1 MVSTVCSHILENKG
15 NPGKRSRFTAPV
27 KCSRPVRHVSLPA
40 HHSAWRLQEHLPAW
54 LLGALDL
61 FKKGREVT
69 LVLLVITISP
79 QALLRLGDVLSWAL
93 RAA

>member
-1 MVSTVCSHILENKG
+1 MDSTVCSHILENRE
-15 NPGKRSRFTAPV
+15 NSGKRFHFTTPV
-27 KCSRPVRHVSLPA
+27 KCSRAVRHMSLPTHDPA
-40 HHSAWRLQEHLPAW
+40 RHLQEHSTAL
-54 LLGALDL
+54 LLGAVGL